1 MKIKL
6 KIISP
11 VHIGSGEEISP
22 VEYLV
27 DKDKFIRLNM
37 EGLFKDKDFKKYQER
52 FIERASYSRYI
63 GDFIPPEVLKS
74 YPLYTIQI
82 SSEAERYLQEHKTV
96 VKSIIKSAGR
106 AFIPGSSLK
115 GSILSGVMY
124 GILKDKKNIN
134 LRDYSSLLD
143 RVIGEISERPQN
155 KRFSRWLDVV
165 DSDFKRP
172 EEALQLSLAKLVG
185 ARSEKE
191 MPILYETIKEDIE
204 FSSEIKT
211 GLNSVDKWGKLTE
224 EKILKIADEFYR
236 KVYTRSAASAI
247 ALPEKGFLLRLGQGA
262 TAYSTSFLIL
272 AEELGIK
279 NYTIQRPPFHRTFGP
294 PKTKKLISGKKPL
307 GWTEI
312 SYE

>member
-6 KIISP
+6 KTLSP

-22 VEYLV
+22 VEYLI

-143 RVIGEISERPQN
+143 RVIGEISERPQHN
-155 KRFSRWLDVV
+155 RFSRWFDVT

-185 ARSEKE
+185 ARTGKE

-211 GLNSVDKWGKLTE
+211 GLNSVDRWGKLSE
-224 EKILKIADEFYR
+224 EEILKIADNFYR
-236 KVYTRSAASAI
+236 KIYRKEEQFYKIPISQ
-247 ALPEKGFLLRLGQGA
+247 EKYLLRLGQGSS
-262 TAYSTSFLIL
+262 AYSTSLLIL
-272 AEELGIK
+272 AEKLGIK
-279 NYTIQRPPFHRTFGP
+279 YTIQRPPFHRVFGP
-294 PKTKKLISGKKPL
+294 PRTRKLISDKKPL
-307 GWTEI
+307 GWVEI
-312 SYE
+312 SYD

>member
-37 EGLFKDKDFKKYQER
+37 RGLFKDRDFKKYQER
-52 FIERASYSRYI
+52 FIEESSHNRYI
-63 GDFIPPEVLKS
+63 GNFVPPDILRK
-74 YPLYTIQI
+74 YPLYSI
-82 SSEAERYLQEHKTV
+82 SMDPEAEKYVQDHKTTI
-96 VKSIIKSAGR
+96 KSVIKSAGR
-106 AFIPGSSLK
+106 VFIPGSSLK
-115 GSILSGVMY
+115 GSILSAVMEKV
-124 GILKDKKNIN
+124 LKDKRERN
-134 LRDYSSLLD
+134 LGRYQSLLD
-143 RVIGEISERPQN
+143 QVIGEISERPQN
-155 KRFSRWLDVV
+155 NRFSRWLDVV
-165 DSDFKRP
+165 DSDFKRA

-191 MPILYETIKEDIE
+191 MPMLYETIKEGIE
-204 FSSEIKT
+204 FNSEIKT
-211 GLNSVDKWGKLTE
+211 SLNSVDKWGKLTE
-224 EKILKIADEFYR
+224 EEILKIADEFYR
-236 KVYTRSAASAI
+236 KVYKRSAASAI
-247 ALPEKGFLLRLGQGA
+247 ALPEKGFLLRLGQGS

-279 NYTIQRPPFHRTFGP
+279 NYTIQRPSFHRTFGP